1 MTEYE
6 IADLAASKVFQL
18 QGLAS
23 MLQVQIASIGEGIQQ
38 FMTILFAYMAAAY
51 FVGAKLDRTQAWIFT
66 TLYILWQAWTIAA
79 TMARG
84 VFMALIEARFVELQG
99 SGTALE
105 SVPVVLRMSAST
117 LLIAALLASLY
128 FMWTIRHPRIQ

>member
-18 QGLAS
+18 QGLGS
-23 MLQVQIASIGEGIQQ
+23 MLQVQIASIGDGIQQ
-38 FMTILFAYMAAAY
+38 FMSLMFAYIAAAY
-51 FVGAKLDRTQAWIFT
+51 FVGANLDRRQAWIFT

-84 VFMALIEARFVELQG
+84 VVMGLIQGRFVELQG
-99 SGTALE
+99 SDAALE
-105 SVPVVLRMSAST
+105 GVPIVLRTTSGA
-117 LLIAALLASLY
+117 LLVAALLASLY
-128 FMWTIRHPRIQ
+128 FMWTVRHPKTE